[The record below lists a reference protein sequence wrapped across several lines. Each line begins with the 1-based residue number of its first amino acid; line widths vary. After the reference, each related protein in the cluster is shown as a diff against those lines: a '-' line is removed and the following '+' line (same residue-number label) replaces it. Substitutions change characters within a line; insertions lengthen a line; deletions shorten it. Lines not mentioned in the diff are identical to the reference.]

1 MGGLKGL
8 GEGQR
13 KRKGKRSQPVL
24 GGSEYRRATQKT
36 RTRSE
41 GRRTLAIDSAA
52 GAYGKKGRK
61 DEEEEEKKKAQSWQ
75 ASGKSEIVQ
84 TNRNSSE
91 NGACLGVNSP
101 VLAQVAHNFGK
112 ETWKR

>member
-41 GRRTLAIDSAA
+41 GRRTLAIDSTA
-52 GAYGKKGRK
+52 GACE
-61 DEEEEEKKKAQSWQ
+61 EEEEEKKKWEEEEEE
-75 ASGKSEIVQ
+75 KD
-84 TNRNSSE
+84 
-91 NGACLGVNSP
+91 
-101 VLAQVAHNFGK
+101 
-112 ETWKR
+112 